1 MDMDAATKDKFESL
15 KRILGYFRS
24 MTTAGNQINEQ
35 DTCGIVVKPI
45 VERVWGFRYGIGEQG
60 SFREQVELQVGRATN
75 IRPDFVLYCAGD
87 KKVVIEAKAP
97 SEAIGEQKNVDQ
109 LDSYVKQMNA
119 SAGIL
124 INGKELS
131 LYLTDRNGAIDRPP
145 FRSISLEEAN
155 DEELMFIVG
164 MFDKEHVF
172 ADGQMRRE
180 AAKAKTERENSD
192 RMEKFT
198 KLWTEKFLVN
208 PSNEDIKCVIR
219 EIEGVTVVSQ
229 NKVDTY
235 RNEVL
240 PGAMQKVKAAIVN
253 DAVRK
258 HDRDNN
264 EKNHLQPQ
272 EFAVGKLVEWF
283 IEQKCGK
290 AEFRDDEDAAEK
302 SVVVR
307 SDCGKT
313 ILWII
318 GSVDRENGY
327 TFSGVAFPN
336 KAKGKGK
343 VIKLDDPVDVLR
355 KHSVRLLWVY
365 ESINDSA
372 KWSSGYDTMFSGV

>member
-1 MDMDAATKDKFESL
+1 MEIDAKAKEKIESL

-24 MTTAGNQINEQ
+24 MTTAAQQINEQ
-35 DTCGIVVKPI
+35 DTCGIVIKPI
-45 VERVWGFRYGIGEQG
+45 VERVWGFHYGIGEQG
-60 SFREQVELQVGRATN
+60 SFREQVELQVGRGTN

-87 KKVVIEAKAP
+87 KKVVIEAKSP
-97 SEAIGEQKNVDQ
+97 VEPIGDQKHVDQ
-109 LDSYVKQMNA
+109 LDSYVKQINA

-124 INGKELS
+124 INGNEMA

-145 FRSISLEEAN
+145 FKSISLEDSD
-155 DEELMFIVG
+155 DENLLFIVNI
-164 MFDKEHVF
+164 FDIDHVF
-172 ADGQMRRE
+172 ADGQMKRE
-180 AAKAKTERENSD
+180 AAKARSERENSD

-198 KLWTEKFLVN
+198 RLWTEKFLVKPTN
-208 PSNEDIKCVIR
+208 DDIKCVIR
-219 EIEGVTVVSQ
+219 EIEGVSVVSQ

-240 PGAMQKVKAAIVN
+240 PGAMQKVRSAIIT
-253 DAVRK
+253 DAVKK

-272 EFAVGKLVEWF
+272 EYAVGKLVEWF
-283 IEQKCGK
+283 IEQKSGK
-290 AEFRDDEDAAEK
+290 AEFRDDENSAEK
-302 SVVVR
+302 SIVVR

-318 GSVDRENGY
+318 GSVDRDNGY
-327 TFSGVAFPN
+327 TFTGVAFPN

-343 VIKLDDPVDVLR
+343 VVKLDDPVDILR

-365 ESINDSA
+365 ESINDPA
-372 KWSSGYDTMFSGV
+372 KWSSGYDSMFSGV

>member
-1 MDMDAATKDKFESL
+1 M
-15 KRILGYFRS
+15 
-24 MTTAGNQINEQ
+24 
-35 DTCGIVVKPI
+35 
-45 VERVWGFRYGIGEQG
+45 WGFRYGIGEQG
-60 SFREQVELQVGRATN
+60 SFREQVELQVGRGTN

-97 SEAIGEQKNVDQ
+97 SEAVGDQKNVDQ

-124 INGKELS
+124 INGKEIC
-131 LYLTDRNGAIDRPP
+131 LYLTDKNGAIDRPP
-145 FRSISLEEAN
+145 FRSISLEDAT
-155 DEELMFIVG
+155 DEELVFIVK
-164 MFDKEHVF
+164 MFDVEHVF
-172 ADGQMRRE
+172 ADGQMKRE
-180 AAKAKTERENSD
+180 AAKAKSERENSD

-198 KLWTEKFLVN
+198 RLWIEKFLVK
-208 PSNEDIKCVIR
+208 PSNEDIKCVVR

-253 DAVRK
+253 DAVKK

-283 IEQKCGK
+283 IEQKSGK
-290 AEFRDDEDAAEK
+290 AEFRDDENAAEK

-327 TFSGVAFPN
+327 SFTGVAFPN

-343 VIKLDDPVDVLR
+343 VIRLDDPVDVLR
-355 KHSVRLLWVY
+355 KHSSRLLWVY
-365 ESINDSA
+365 ESINDSS
-372 KWSSGYDTMFSGV
+372 KWSAGYDSMFSVV